1 MSNEARC
8 DAPSDAQLERA
19 SLLRPDERAA
29 PVAAGAVALEGGAS
43 GEQAPPTWRYEAL
56 AQARAAAPLILF
68 NALQFSMSAISIA
81 AVGREGAQRMA
92 AAALARC
99 AVTLLPSPHTLACAA
114 APDPRLTRATPA
126 APSSTCAACRSSSA
140 PR

>member
-1 MSNEARC
+1 MSDC
-8 DAPSDAQLERA
+8 DAREEHPQLERTA
-19 SLLRPDERAA
+19 LLRGDEHAA

-43 GEQAPPTWRYEAL
+43 GEQAAPTWRNEAV

-68 NALQFSMSAISIA
+68 NALQFSISAISIA

-99 AVTLLPSPHTLACAA
+99 VHDPASARWLA
-114 APDPRLTRATPA
+114 L
-126 APSSTCAACRSSSA
+126 ST
-140 PR
+140 